1 VKRQFAIDRAPYGQL
16 IRHSRS
22 PCSSSLSVT
31 ILAAQLNPRRSL
43 GLTQGHMYLPQL
55 NAFTGTVLNFRKH
68 AVHMPRPKGLKGS
81 EA

>member
-1 VKRQFAIDRAPYGQL
+1 
-16 IRHSRS
+16 
-22 PCSSSLSVT
+22 
-31 ILAAQLNPRRSL
+31 
-43 GLTQGHMYLPQL
+43 MYLPQL